1 MFQIGFF
8 EILLI
13 LSLGLVIIGP
23 DKLPEVIKFF
33 LKYYKKLQKNVSN
46 FQDDI
51 EKEIDSKEIKQDIYN
66 ELRMEEL
73 EQSELFKDEKK
84 DD

>member
-1 MFQIGFF
+1 
-8 EILLI
+8 
-13 LSLGLVIIGP
+13 VIIGP
-23 DKLPEVIKFF
+23 DKLHEVIKFF

-51 EKEIDSKEIKQDIYN
+51 EKEIDTKEIKQDIYN

>member
-33 LKYYKKLQKNVSN
+33 LKYYKKLQKNVLN

-51 EKEIDSKEIKQDIYN
+51 VKEIDTKEIKQDIYN

>member
-1 MFQIGFF
+1 M
-8 EILLI
+8 
-13 LSLGLVIIGP
+13 IIGP

-33 LKYYKKLQKNVSN
+33 LKYYKKLQKNVLN

-51 EKEIDSKEIKQDIYN
+51 VKEIDTKEIKQDIYN

>member
-1 MFQIGFF
+1 LFQIGFF

-51 EKEIDSKEIKQDIYN
+51 EKEIDTKEIKQDIYN

>member
-51 EKEIDSKEIKQDIYN
+51 EKEIDTKEIKQDIYN

>member
-46 FQDDI
+46 FQNDI
-51 EKEIDSKEIKQDIYN
+51 EKEIDTKEIKQDIYN

>member
-51 EKEIDSKEIKQDIYN
+51 EKEIDAKEIKQDIYN

>member
-13 LSLGLVIIGP
+13 LSLGLLIIGP
-23 DKLPEVIKFF
+23 KQLPVVIKFV
-33 LKYYKKLQKNVSN
+33 LKEYKKLQNNISSFK
-46 FQDDI
+46 DDI
-51 EKEIDSKEIKQDIYN
+51 EQEIDTKEIKQDIYN

-73 EQSELFKDEKK
+73 EQSELFVDKK
-84 DD
+84 DDD